1 MNELV
6 ISAKQTPGVVTFD
19 NFEEVRAGLQNYV
32 SSFAQVDYSVEGIE
46 AAIVD
51 RDALKKMRDVVT
63 KKQKEVKEAYS
74 APYDIVEKM
83 LNELVAIIDAPYNG
97 VMQR

>member
-32 SSFAQVDYSVEGIE
+32 SSFA
-46 AAIVD
+46 
-51 RDALKKMRDVVT
+51 L
-63 KKQKEVKEAYS
+63 
-74 APYDIVEKM
+74 P
-83 LNELVAIIDAPYNG
+83 
-97 VMQR
+97 